1 MKRLVDPI
9 REEKVTSEMMFSKCG
24 WTIYEGMT
32 MKGAPVTTFVRG
44 IQVFNEDRMTVK
56 PGHGKFHAMGSAVE
70 VV

>member
-1 MKRLVDPI
+1 
-9 REEKVTSEMMFSKCG
+9 MMFSKCG